1 MNDLPDSVENANI
14 TMFADDTSLFRSFKS
29 IGELDMELLPAFTN
43 ICKWLKAN
51 KLSLNTVKT
60 EYMIIGTSQRVGH
73 LDIAPETTPYALFVN
88 DASIKRVKQVKNLGL
103 IIDEN
108 LTWEHHINYISQ
120 KIKRNVSILKRMSK
134 ILPTESLCMLY
145 KTLIEPHFRYC
156 SIIWGNCGETLKDK
170 LQTLQNRAARI
181 ITRTPYEVANHF
193 ALLKHLKW
201 LDVRNIIKLDM
212 GIFMYKAMN
221 QLVPGQIGEM
231 FTCLSTQY
239 SYQTRSMVNGN
250 LFIPA
255 NHLMAEQRSLRYAGS
270 KLWNEIPYEIRSA
283 NSLNSFKIKFNAY
296 LLEQDIT

>member
-1 MNDLPDSVENANI
+1 MNDLPNSVENANL

-51 KLSLNTVKT
+51 KSSLNTVKT
-60 EYMIIGTSQRVGH
+60 EFMIIGKFQRVGH
-73 LDIAPETTPYALFVN
+73 LDIAPETPCALFMN
-88 DASIKRVKQVKNLGL
+88 DTSIKRVKQVKNWGL

-108 LTWEHHINYISQ
+108 FTWQHHINYISQ
-120 KIKRNVSILKRMSK
+120 KIKRMSK
-134 ILPTESLCMLY
+134 VLP
-145 KTLIEPHFRYC
+145 R
-156 SIIWGNCGETLKDK
+156 GNCGEIPKDK

-193 ALLKHLKW
+193 ALLKHLKL

-212 GIFMYKAMN
+212 GIFLYKAMN
-221 QLVPGQIGEM
+221 QLVPGQISEM

-255 NHLMAEQRSLRYAGS
+255 NHLMAEQRS
-270 KLWNEIPYEIRSA
+270 
-283 NSLNSFKIKFNAY
+283 
-296 LLEQDIT
+296 